1 MVMVAGAA
9 IFALYEVSTAL
20 STREQRQIQEAG
32 GGLTTKFPGKVRQTR
47 GDRQRDEMKQTLL
60 HVQQQL

>member
-20 STREQRQIQEAG
+20 STREQREIQAAG
-32 GGLTTKFPGKVRQTR
+32 GGLTAKIPAKVRQTR
-47 GDRQRDEMKQTLL
+47 GDGQMRDEAALL